1 MSNMKKK
8 IMIMVNSLYGGGAE
22 KVLQTLLRHLD
33 LARYDITLYSMHRE
47 TLDPAYY
54 PTDIHYR
61 AVFDEVSCRNRCLQG
76 ILTLFYKIRGKLFSY
91 CAPSLFYRLFI
102 RGTYDVEIAFIEGES
117 TKIIS
122 GSTNRAS
129 KKYAWVHIDL
139 EQNPWTAFLYHSIS
153 EEAHCYQ
160 KFDKIFCVSNGVRDS
175 FLRRYQV
182 DPTKA
187 ETLYN
192 PIDRDE
198 ILQKSTEPASLPM
211 KDTLKLVT
219 VGRLVHQKGYDRLV
233 RVADRLVQEG
243 FDFVLYIIGEG
254 EERASLEQYI
264 REHNLQDNVILLGY
278 QANPYRFMRLCDLF
292 VCSSRAEGF
301 STVIT
306 EAVILGLPIISTDCA
321 GVREIFGEELCGM
334 IIKNSEEALLDGLRV
349 ILTSKSDLD
358 LYRQNAYLR
367 GVKFDIKEAIRPIEK
382 YLLSN

>member
-1 MSNMKKK
+1 MKKR
-8 IMIMVNSLYGGGAE
+8 IMFMVNSLYGGGAE

-33 LARYDITLYSMHRE
+33 LTRYDITLYSMHRE

-129 KKYAWVHIDL
+129 KKYAWVHVDL
-139 EQNPWTAFLYHSIS
+139 EQNPWTAFLYHSVS
-153 EEAHCYQ
+153 EETHCYQ

-264 REHNLQDNVILLGY
+264 NEHGLNEKVILLGY
-278 QANPYRFMRLCDLF
+278 QANPYRYMRLCDLF

-321 GVREIFGEELCGM
+321 GVREIFGAEACGIITDNNTDALYKAILYLMRNPNMIEEFKSGALHRSVFFS
-334 IIKNSEEALLDGLRV
+334 INTSINRIEDLLD
-349 ILTSKSDLD
+349 
-358 LYRQNAYLR
+358 
-367 GVKFDIKEAIRPIEK
+367 E
-382 YLLSN
+382 

>member
-1 MSNMKKK
+1 MKKR
-8 IMIMVNSLYGGGAE
+8 IMFMVNSLYGGGAE

-33 LARYDITLYSMHRE
+33 LTRYDITLYSMHRE

-54 PTDIHYR
+54 PTDIRYR
-61 AVFDEVSCRNRCLQG
+61 VVFDEITCRSRCLQR

-129 KKYAWVHIDL
+129 KKYAWVHVDL
-139 EQNPWTAFLYHSIS
+139 EQNPWTSFLYHSVN
-153 EEAHCYQ
+153 EEARRYQ
-160 KFDKIFCVSNGVRDS
+160 KFDRIFCVSNEVRAS
-175 FLRRYQV
+175 FLRKYQV
-182 DPTKA
+182 DPAKA

-192 PIDRDE
+192 PIDREE
-198 ILQKSTEPASLPM
+198 ILQKSREPAILPI
-211 KDTLKLVT
+211 KNTLKLVT

-233 RVADRLVQEG
+233 RVADRLLQEG
-243 FDFVLYIIGEG
+243 FDFVLYIIGDG

-278 QANPYRFMRLCDLF
+278 QANPYKFMRLCDLF

-321 GVREIFGEELCGM
+321 GVREILGAESCGIITDNNTNALYNSIIYTIRNPNM
-334 IIKNSEEALLDGLRV
+334 IKDF
-349 ILTSKSDLD
+349 KSAA
-358 LYRQNAYLR
+358 LYRSVFFSTNTSINR
-367 GVKFDIKEAIRPIEK
+367 IED
-382 YLLSN
+382 LLNE

>member
-1 MSNMKKK
+1 MSKMKKK

-33 LARYDITLYSMHRE
+33 LTRYDITLYSMHRE

-102 RGTYDVEIAFIEGES
+102 RGTFDVEIAFIEGES
-117 TKIIS
+117 TRIIS

-129 KKYAWVHIDL
+129 KKYAWVHVDL
-139 EQNPWTAFLYHSIS
+139 EQNPWTSFLYYSVN
-153 EEAHCYQ
+153 EEARRYQ
-160 KFDKIFCVSNGVRDS
+160 KFDRIFCVSNEVRAS
-175 FLRRYQV
+175 FLRKYQV
-182 DPTKA
+182 DPAKA

-192 PIDRDE
+192 PIDREE
-198 ILQKSTEPASLPM
+198 ILQKSREPAILPI
-211 KDTLKLVT
+211 KNTLKLVT

-233 RVADRLVQEG
+233 RVADRLLQEG
-243 FDFVLYIIGEG
+243 FDFVLYIIGDG

-334 IIKNSEEALLDGLRV
+334 IVPNSEDALFEGLRY
-349 ILTSKSDLD
+349 IFASKDEFE
-358 LYRQNAYLR
+358 LYRQGSRHR
-367 GVKFDIKEAIRPIEK
+367 GTVFDIQEHIRKFEM
-382 YLLSN
+382 LLEDH

>member
-1 MSNMKKK
+1 
-8 IMIMVNSLYGGGAE
+8 MIMVNSLYGGGAE

-33 LARYDITLYSMHRE
+33 LTRYDITLYSMHRE

-102 RGTYDVEIAFIEGES
+102 RGTFDVEIAFIEGES
-117 TKIIS
+117 TRIIS

-129 KKYAWVHIDL
+129 KKYAWVHVDL
-139 EQNPWTAFLYHSIS
+139 EQNPWTAFLYHSVN
-153 EEAHCYQ
+153 EEARRYQ
-160 KFDKIFCVSNGVRDS
+160 KFDRIFCVSNEVRAS
-175 FLRRYQV
+175 FLRKYQV
-182 DPTKA
+182 DPAKA

-192 PIDRDE
+192 PIDREE
-198 ILQKSTEPASLPM
+198 ILQKSREPAILPI
-211 KDTLKLVT
+211 KNTLKLVT

-301 STVIT
+301 SIVIS
-306 EAVILGLPIISTDCA
+306 EAIILGLPVISTDCA
-321 GVREIFGEELCGM
+321 GIRENLGEELCGM

>member
-1 MSNMKKK
+1 
-8 IMIMVNSLYGGGAE
+8 MVNSLYGGGAE

-33 LARYDITLYSMHRE
+33 LTRYDITLYSMHRE

-54 PTDIHYR
+54 PTDIRYR
-61 AVFDEVSCRNRCLQG
+61 VVFDEITCRSRCLQR

-129 KKYAWVHIDL
+129 KKYAWVHVDL
-139 EQNPWTAFLYHSIS
+139 EQNPWTSFLYHSVN
-153 EEAHCYQ
+153 EEARRYQ
-160 KFDKIFCVSNGVRDS
+160 KFDRIFCVSNEVRAS
-175 FLRRYQV
+175 FLRKYQV
-182 DPTKA
+182 DPAKA

-192 PIDRDE
+192 PIDREE
-198 ILQKSTEPASLPM
+198 ILQKSREPAILPI
-211 KDTLKLVT
+211 KNTLKLVT

-233 RVADRLVQEG
+233 RVADRLLQEG
-243 FDFVLYIIGEG
+243 FDFVLYIIGDG

-278 QANPYRFMRLCDLF
+278 QANPYKFMRLCDLF

-321 GVREIFGEELCGM
+321 GVREILGAESCGIITDNNTNALYNSIIYTIRNPNM
-334 IIKNSEEALLDGLRV
+334 IKDF
-349 ILTSKSDLD
+349 KSAA
-358 LYRQNAYLR
+358 LYRSVFFSTNTSINR
-367 GVKFDIKEAIRPIEK
+367 IED
-382 YLLSN
+382 LLNE

>member
-1 MSNMKKK
+1 MSKMKKK

-33 LARYDITLYSMHRE
+33 LTRYDITLYSMHRE

-76 ILTLFYKIRGKLFSY
+76 ILTPFYKIRGKLFSY

-102 RGTYDVEIAFIEGES
+102 RGTFDVEIAFIEGES
-117 TKIIS
+117 TRIIS

-129 KKYAWVHIDL
+129 KKYAWVHVDL
-139 EQNPWTAFLYHSIS
+139 EQNPWTAFLYHSVN
-153 EEAHCYQ
+153 EEARRYQ
-160 KFDKIFCVSNGVRDS
+160 KFDRIFCVSNEVRAS
-175 FLRRYQV
+175 FLRKYQV
-182 DPTKA
+182 DPAKA

-192 PIDRDE
+192 PIDREE
-198 ILQKSTEPASLPM
+198 ILQKSREPAILPI
-211 KDTLKLVT
+211 KNTLKLVT

-254 EERASLEQYI
+254 KERASLEQYI

-278 QANPYRFMRLCDLF
+278 QANPYKFMRLCDLF

-321 GVREIFGEELCGM
+321 GVREILGAESCGIITDNNTNALYNSIIYTIRNPNM
-334 IIKNSEEALLDGLRV
+334 IKDF
-349 ILTSKSDLD
+349 KSAA
-358 LYRQNAYLR
+358 LYRSVFFSTNTSINR
-367 GVKFDIKEAIRPIEK
+367 IED
-382 YLLSN
+382 LLNE

>member
-1 MSNMKKK
+1 MKKR
-8 IMIMVNSLYGGGAE
+8 IMFMVNSLYGGGAE

-33 LARYDITLYSMHRE
+33 LTRYDITLYSMHRE

-91 CAPSLFYRLFI
+91 CSPSLFYRLFI

-117 TKIIS
+117 SKIIS

-129 KKYAWVHIDL
+129 KKYAWLHIDL
-139 EQNPWTAFLYHSIS
+139 EQNPWTAFLYHSVS
-153 EEAHCYQ
+153 EETHCYQ

-182 DPTKA
+182 GPTKA

-278 QANPYRFMRLCDLF
+278 QANPYKFMRLCDLF

-301 STVIT
+301 SMVIS
-306 EAVILGLPIISTDCA
+306 EAIILGLPVISTDCA
-321 GVREIFGEELCGM
+321 GIRENLGEELCG
-334 IIKNSEEALLDGLRV
+334 IIVPNSEDALLEGLRNIIV
-349 ILTSKSDLD
+349 SKDEFE
-358 LYRQNAYLR
+358 LYRQGTRHR
-367 GVKFDIKEAIRPIEK
+367 GTVFDIHERIRKFEM
-382 YLLSN
+382 LLEDH